1 MKISILNTMVNLL
14 ITQNTSFVGI
24 VSHYKEEGRRE
35 WNVKK
40 KKVALNKT
48 EYGD

>member
-24 VSHYKEEGRRE
+24 VSLKKKEEENEIRE
-35 WNVKK
+35 I
-40 KKVALNKT
+40 KVVLNKT
-48 EYGD
+48 IEYDD